1 MSATVSTPTDSAV
14 LPVRKITSADLDW
27 ALREGWSDFQAKR
40 GDLVFVALLYPA
52 IGLIAAIGTASAQ
65 QQGYPPIDDRY
76 SAQPEGAYS
85 DYARVTRVDP
95 VLRSGY
101 GSTETSSGR
110 CYSDDD
116 AYTDRRYDD
125 RYEGRY
131 GNSDRNRYSG
141 RGYDDRTEGRRYED
155 RRYEDRYANTQGSKV
170 GGGSAR
176 YATAAVGSMVGG
188 IAGREIYET
197 TQRNRQPKPRI
208 TVCDP
213 VREGS
218 YSNAGND
225 VTAYDVT
232 YEYAGREY
240 VTRTAYHPGDRIRV
254 RVDVRPEASGR

>member
-1 MSATVSTPTDSAV
+1 MNRLAASILAM
-14 LPVRKITSADLDW
+14 
-27 ALREGWSDFQAKR
+27 
-40 GDLVFVALLYPA
+40 
-52 IGLIAAIGTASAQ
+52 GLIAVIGTASAQ
-65 QQGYPPIDDRY
+65 NQRYPAPIDDRY
-76 SAQPEGAYS
+76 PAQTQGSYS
-85 DYARVTRVDP
+85 DYARVIRVDP
-95 VLRSGY
+95 VLQSSY
-101 GSTETSSGR
+101 GSTQTSSGR

-116 AYTDRRYDD
+116 VYADNRYDGRDDNRYSSRGYDDRNEDRRYDDRRYDD
-125 RYEGRY
+125 RY
-131 GNSDRNRYSG
+131 
-141 RGYDDRTEGRRYED
+141 
-155 RRYEDRYANTQGSKV
+155 ANTQGTETGRNVSAVLGGIIGAALGSKV

-188 IAGREIYET
+188 MAGREIYET

-254 RVDVRPEASGR
+254 RVDVRPEASGQ

>member
-1 MSATVSTPTDSAV
+1 MNRFAASI
-14 LPVRKITSADLDW
+14 L
-27 ALREGWSDFQAKR
+27 
-40 GDLVFVALLYPA
+40 A

-116 AYTDRRYDD
+116 VYTDRRYDD

-141 RGYDDRTEGRRYED
+141 RGYDDRTEGRRFED
-155 RRYEDRYANTQGSKV
+155 RRYEDRYANTQGTETGRNVSAVLGGIIGAALGSKV

>member
-1 MSATVSTPTDSAV
+1 MNRFAASI
-14 LPVRKITSADLDW
+14 L
-27 ALREGWSDFQAKR
+27 
-40 GDLVFVALLYPA
+40 A

-125 RYEGRY
+125 RYGGRY
-131 GNSDRNRYSG
+131 GNSDRNRYSD

-155 RRYEDRYANTQGSKV
+155 RYANTQGTETGRNV
-170 GGGSAR
+170 SA
-176 YATAAVGSMVGG
+176 VLGG
-188 IAGREIYET
+188 IIGAALPSVRWSAASPAVKSTRPPNAIVSP
-197 TQRNRQPKPRI
+197 NRASP
-208 TVCDP
+208 
-213 VREGS
+213 S
-218 YSNAGND
+218 A
-225 VTAYDVT
+225 
-232 YEYAGREY
+232 
-240 VTRTAYHPGDRIRV
+240 TRCVKAVIRM
-254 RVDVRPEASGR
+254 RATMSPPMT